1 MGILLSDIE
10 TELKSRLRPLG
21 LSSTASDASITRMR
35 YAIRKGAKQAWE
47 KQDWD
52 FKNSTGTIT
61 TTAGNQGPYNLPAGL
76 VRLATFQMFAAF
88 GFQDQDVLAPI
99 YSDGDTERVRP
110 YIRVENGKLYFIDDP
125 GSAMLTLNYL
135 GTFANSIEEVALT
148 DTLAQ
153 IDAGLQDAIVTL
165 ATADLWKDLPGNSME
180 SHSKELEGFAG
191 VDQYWEEVT
200 RDKYQKTIA
209 PRGLNKISVD
219 FVARV
224 ITVLGWSLQ
233 RTPNVR

>member
-1 MGILLSDIE
+1 MGILLTDIE
-10 TELKSRLRPLG
+10 TELKNRLRPLG
-21 LSSTASDASITRMR
+21 IGANPSATTIARLR

-52 FKNSTGTIT
+52 FKNSTATLT
-61 TTAGNQGPYNLPAGL
+61 TTAGNQGPYALPAGL

-88 GFQDQDVLAPI
+88 GFQDKDVLAPI

-110 YIRVENGKLYFIDDP
+110 YIRVQDGKLYFIDDP
-125 GSAMLTLNYL
+125 GSASLTLNYL
-135 GTFANSIEEVALT
+135 GVFSNSIVEADLT
-148 DTLAQ
+148 ATLAQ
-153 IDAGLQDAIVTL
+153 IDAGLQDSIVTL
-165 ATADLWKDLPGNSME
+165 ATADLWKDLPGNSVE
-180 SHSKELEGFAG
+180 SHNKEMEGFAQ